1 MKHNLNVKARTSTST
16 MIFHFPIN
24 MGPSCLKY
32 ETKRQ
37 LIVFKHKRLNL
48 MFFDISNFIA
58 MNTIR
63 VSKEDG
69 LCVNVSSGLVYTC
82 IIMLP

>member
-1 MKHNLNVKARTSTST
+1 MKHNINLNIKACTSTST
-16 MIFHFPIN
+16 IMFHFPIN

-37 LIVFKHKRLNL
+37 SIVFKDKRLHL
-48 MFFDISNFIA
+48 LLFDISNFIA
-58 MNTIR
+58 MNTIH

-69 LCVNVSSGLVYTC
+69 LCVNVSNGLVY
-82 IIMLP
+82 I

>member
-16 MIFHFPIN
+16 MMFHFPIN

-32 ETKRQ
+32 ETERQ
-37 LIVFKHKRLNL
+37 SIVFKDKRLHPL
-48 MFFDISNFIA
+48 VFDISNFIA

-69 LCVNVSSGLVYTC
+69 LYVNVSNGLVY
-82 IIMLP
+82 I